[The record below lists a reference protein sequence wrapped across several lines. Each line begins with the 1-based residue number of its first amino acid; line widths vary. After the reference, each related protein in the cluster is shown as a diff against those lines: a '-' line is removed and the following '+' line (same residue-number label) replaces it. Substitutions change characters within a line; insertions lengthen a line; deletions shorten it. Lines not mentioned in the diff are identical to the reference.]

1 MQFWKL
7 STVSHS
13 MATTLLLISKVEIM
27 NVSKIWFVR
36 QRSKESNIFAWHNN
50 ICFTVF
56 LSKVFGLSWS
66 CFCLAL
72 AACFAVWSL
81 KVDGVFVKLKQ
92 EPGPEEDQLF
102 SCSQSLAKKWRCQT
116 FGGKHAT
123 NLWAKYLWTAE
134 NIAKLE
140 VWQAIFATRV
150 TCVMFLKQIVKL
162 HLVWSSL
169 ELTFC
174 WTYISPHLF
183 MSSIKSNQLPF
194 VKFKHNTVSISSHIV
209 MLAATKV
216 NGEVF

>member
-1 MQFWKL
+1 MTVGQRGRLGGWRLLCSAVIYSDQVRCCWFIVSKRFITNHTFLLMSAKCAKKLLDIFWS

-13 MATTLLLISKVEIM
+13 MATTLLLISKVDIM

-72 AACFAVWSL
+72 ATCFAVWSL

-102 SCSQSLAKKWRCQT
+102 SCSQSSAKKWRCQT

-123 NLWAKYLWTAE
+123 NLWAKYLWREQSIDWKHTGSSRL
-134 NIAKLE
+134 NGKL
-140 VWQAIFATRV
+140 
-150 TCVMFLKQIVKL
+150 
-162 HLVWSSL
+162 
-169 ELTFC
+169 
-174 WTYISPHLF
+174 
-183 MSSIKSNQLPF
+183 
-194 VKFKHNTVSISSHIV
+194 
-209 MLAATKV
+209 
-216 NGEVF
+216 

>member
-1 MQFWKL
+1 MQWIHPGQFRCCLSIVSRRFCTNHTFLLMFAKCVKMLDIFWS

-13 MATTLLLISKVEIM
+13 MATTLLLISKVNIM

-72 AACFAVWSL
+72 ATCFAVWSL

-123 NLWAKYLWTAE
+123 NLWAKYLWREQT
-134 NIAKLE
+134 NCWKHSWL
-140 VWQAIFATRV
+140 AIFA
-150 TCVMFLKQIVKL
+150 
-162 HLVWSSL
+162 
-169 ELTFC
+169 
-174 WTYISPHLF
+174 
-183 MSSIKSNQLPF
+183 
-194 VKFKHNTVSISSHIV
+194 
-209 MLAATKV
+209 
-216 NGEVF
+216 